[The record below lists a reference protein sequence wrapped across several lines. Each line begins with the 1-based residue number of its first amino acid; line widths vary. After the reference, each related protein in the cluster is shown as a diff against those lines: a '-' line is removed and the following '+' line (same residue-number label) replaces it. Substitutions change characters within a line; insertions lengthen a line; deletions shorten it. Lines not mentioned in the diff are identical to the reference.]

1 MTEDLKKLWK
11 KILNRPQE
19 ERILLLYA
27 LCIIIAII
35 GGLIYAGIFQ
45 TRLKS
50 MNMKEGTSFINWD
63 NAGYQEAR
71 PLLDKAKN
79 NAERMGQGVQKINE
93 TGKNME
99 ALDNATS
106 SSSTLEALKEL
117 QSEIGEQ
124 FFETTTNSTNSQPVK
139 NN

>member
-1 MTEDLKKLWK
+1 MIEDLKKFWQ

-19 ERILLLYA
+19 ERTLLLYA
-27 LCIIIAII
+27 LCIIVAII
-35 GGLIYAGIFQ
+35 GGLIYSVIFQ
-45 TRLKS
+45 ARLKS
-50 MNMKEGTSFINWD
+50 MNMKEGASFINWD

-71 PLLDKAKN
+71 PLLDRAKN

-93 TGKNME
+93 AGKNME
-99 ALDNATS
+99 ALDSATS

>member
-1 MTEDLKKLWK
+1 MTEDLKKFWE

-35 GGLIYAGIFQ
+35 GGLIYASIFQ
-45 TRLKS
+45 ARLKN
-50 MNMKEGTSFINWD
+50 MNMKESASFINWD

-79 NAERMGQGVQKINE
+79 NAEKMGQGVQKIDE
-93 TGKNME
+93 AGKNME

-124 FFETTTNSTNSQPVK
+124 FFETTTNATNSQPVK